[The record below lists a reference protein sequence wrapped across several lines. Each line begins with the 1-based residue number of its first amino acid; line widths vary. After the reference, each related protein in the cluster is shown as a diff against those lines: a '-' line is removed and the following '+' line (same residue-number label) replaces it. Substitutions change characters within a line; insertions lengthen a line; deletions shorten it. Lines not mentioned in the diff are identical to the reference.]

1 MEFKC
6 VENKINDL
14 ITNKDYL
21 TDLGKRTLF
30 EFEELL
36 RQRKKML
43 EMLKNVLDNISED
56 YYNLKKDIEQLIE
69 EATKID

>member
-6 VENKINDL
+6 VENEIKDL

-43 EMLKNVLDNISED
+43 EMLQKIYTERINGGDFDTDEV
-56 YYNLKKDIEQLIE
+56 YTLIE